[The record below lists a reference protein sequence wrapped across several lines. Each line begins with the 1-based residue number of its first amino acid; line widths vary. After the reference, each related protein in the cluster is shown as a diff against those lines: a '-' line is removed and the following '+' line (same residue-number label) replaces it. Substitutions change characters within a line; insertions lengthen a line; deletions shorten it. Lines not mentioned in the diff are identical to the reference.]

1 MKEIKNMHWPPNEWI
16 TTSFPSLDTTLVVVV
31 QVKQRKEMNK
41 LLPIIV
47 HMGDFGH
54 MGKWKKGT
62 YDTGPNSKL
71 FRAYKIICK
80 VTISFA

>member
-1 MKEIKNMHWPPNEWI
+1 
-16 TTSFPSLDTTLVVVV
+16 
-31 QVKQRKEMNK
+31 
-41 LLPIIV
+41 
-47 HMGDFGH
+47 MGDFGH